1 MNWKDWKKRLGLD
14 GQVSTA
20 HFVMPSVVLE
30 LEPGF
35 VVGARMDGGLQHVQ
49 RVGIRELEARA
60 LAPSLN
66 KANITSEAV
75 VHRTVAEVA
84 ALVGNGGGRLGLL
97 IPDSAVRVAVL
108 QFESLP
114 DAQREAESL
123 IRWRM
128 REFLPFPPEEARV
141 SFQVLVKAPRQ
152 VEILGMAVRSSVL
165 AEYEAVLESINVGAA
180 LILPVSVAL
189 LPLLP
194 VDREGQLLLH
204 LCPGTLTA
212 AVVEFDRVRL
222 WRTRVLEGAGEAENL
237 DEVAR
242 EATRIL
248 ATCQDQLGV
257 QIQNVWF
264 CARPP
269 AGNEMRESLAKALG
283 RELRPL
289 AENFAQGSELHGDER
304 ETYQHFGMPFA
315 GLLANRKE
323 PR

>member
-1 MNWKDWKKRLGLD
+1 MNWVTLKKRLGLD

-35 VVGARMDGGLQHVQ
+35 VVGARLEGGARHIQ
-49 RVGIRELEARA
+49 RVGIRELHAGA

-66 KANITSEAV
+66 KTNITSEAV
-75 VHRTVAEVA
+75 VHKAVAEVA
-84 ALVGNGGGRLGLL
+84 GLVGMGGGRFGLL
-97 IPDSAVRVAVL
+97 IPDLAARVAVL
-108 QFESLP
+108 QFEALP

-141 SFQVLVKAPRQ
+141 SFQVLAKQPRQ
-152 VEILGMAVRSSVL
+152 VEILGIAVRSSVL
-165 AEYEAVLESINVGAA
+165 AEYEAVLESLNGGPA

-204 LCPGTLTA
+204 LCPGVLTA
-212 AVVEFDRVRL
+212 VVVEFDRVRL
-222 WRTRVLEGAGEAENL
+222 WRTRVLEGAAEADNL
-237 DEVAR
+237 EEVTR

-269 AGNEMRESLAKALG
+269 AGNEMREILAKTLG

-289 AENFAQGSELHGDER
+289 AGDFAQGTVLHGDER
-304 ETYQHFGMPFA
+304 ETFQHFGMPFA
-315 GLLANRKE
+315 GLIANRNE